1 MDVATVLAQSGGSAK
16 WSQLR
21 PVVRRRQLRR
31 ALADGSVV
39 RLGRGRY
46 GLSSLLAAR
55 ATAEAISAAASHLS
69 AALHWGWAVK
79 HEPDLA
85 HVTLPRG
92 RKLREPART
101 GVRRHWRDL
110 TADEIVDGWVTSP
123 ARTVIDCCLDLPF
136 DEALAVA
143 DSSWRAGLSPLV
155 VRDLALRLPP
165 RSRRKV
171 GRVLQHVDR
180 GAANPFES
188 VLRAL
193 CLQVDGLSVVTQH
206 VVKGRGFFAQV
217 DLADQSLRIVIEAEG
232 FETHGTR
239 PALKRDCRRYTGLA
253 ARGWVVLRFT
263 WDEVMFEP
271 DYVLA
276 ALRET
281 VTVRQPTATNLAT
294 AS

>member
-1 MDVATVLAQSGGSAK
+1 MDAATFLAQCGGSAK

-55 ATAEAISAAASHLS
+55 ATAESVSAAASHLS

-123 ARTVIDCCLDLPF
+123 ARTVIDCCLDLSF

-165 RSRRKV
+165 RSRRKI

-193 CLQVDGLSVVTQH
+193 CLQVEGLSVVTQH

-232 FETHGTR
+232 FENHGTR

-271 DYVLA
+271 AYVLA
-276 ALRET
+276 ALHET
-281 VTVRQPTATNLAT
+281 VTVRRPTATTAPT

>member
-1 MDVATVLAQSGGSAK
+1 MDVATVLAQCGGSGR
-16 WSQLR
+16 WGELR

-31 ALADGSVV
+31 AVAEGAII

-46 GLSSLLAAR
+46 GLSSLAAAR
-55 ATAEAISAAASHLS
+55 VTAESLTATASHLT

-79 HEPDLA
+79 HEPETA

-110 TADEIVDGWVTSP
+110 AGDEIVDGWVTTP

-171 GRVLQHVDR
+171 GRVLQHVYR

-193 CLQVDGLSVVTQH
+193 CLQVDGLGVVTQH
-206 VVKGRGFFAQV
+206 VIKGRGFFAQV

-232 FETHGTR
+232 FDNHGTR
-239 PALKRDCRRYTGLA
+239 RALRRDCRRYTGLG

-263 WDEVMFEP
+263 WDEVMFDP

-281 VTVRQPTATNLAT
+281 VAVRRPTATNLPA
-294 AS
+294 A